1 MKIILCIDDD
11 NMVLNAL
18 KSELKSY
25 FSPEYVIEVA
35 ESGAEALELVA
46 FFVKNEDDV
55 PLVITDYI
63 MPNMRGDEVLKQVG
77 DLLPNTLGIMLSG
90 QADLNGVRNAIR
102 YGRLQSFILKPWD
115 SADLIGNIKKTL
127 NLHEQGKK
135 IKQQNK
141 NLLDINNTLE
151 QKIESKIYELTLK
164 NKVLKEEDAKFR
176 RIVLDLADA
185 NHKLE
190 KSNQEKD
197 DLMAIVAHDLRTPLN
212 NIGGLLDLINTTAP
226 LNTEQLEYMGL
237 ITEVIQ
243 KGNQL
248 IQDLHVVNNY
258 ETDKINIASQPIHL
272 QNMLENLS
280 ALFKSASQEKEI
292 VIHVEISEDIVLR
305 TDEGLLSRILTNLL
319 SNAIKF
325 SPRGKCIFIRAL
337 LDKKCVK
344 IQIEDEGQGFTKE
357 DQAKVF
363 QKFQKLTARPTAG
376 ESSTGLGLSI
386 VKILVEKLGG
396 EIVLESEWGRGST
409 FTLTFLGAST
419 NLVA

>member
-127 NLHEQGKK
+127 NLHEQEKK

-141 NLLDINNTLE
+141 NLFP
-151 QKIESKIYELTLK
+151 Q
-164 NKVLKEEDAKFR
+164 
-176 RIVLDLADA
+176 
-185 NHKLE
+185 
-190 KSNQEKD
+190 
-197 DLMAIVAHDLRTPLN
+197 
-212 NIGGLLDLINTTAP
+212 
-226 LNTEQLEYMGL
+226 
-237 ITEVIQ
+237 
-243 KGNQL
+243 
-248 IQDLHVVNNY
+248 
-258 ETDKINIASQPIHL
+258 
-272 QNMLENLS
+272 
-280 ALFKSASQEKEI
+280 
-292 VIHVEISEDIVLR
+292 
-305 TDEGLLSRILTNLL
+305 
-319 SNAIKF
+319 
-325 SPRGKCIFIRAL
+325 
-337 LDKKCVK
+337 
-344 IQIEDEGQGFTKE
+344 
-357 DQAKVF
+357 
-363 QKFQKLTARPTAG
+363 
-376 ESSTGLGLSI
+376 SSTGRFSFFFFL
-386 VKILVEKLGG
+386 
-396 EIVLESEWGRGST
+396 
-409 FTLTFLGAST
+409 TLFIIKSLTTCLHLWMSFFFVHLFLQF
-419 NLVA
+419 LFLLLF